1 MMIDIREL
9 RNQSLYLNF
18 EKYKKRVMFMNKLP
32 KIGDLLYA
40 ESGYLI
46 VSHLKVIA
54 IDKKENISDSIVTV
68 IGKYGSYREP
78 LWMFAGI
85 E

>member
-1 MMIDIREL
+1 M
-9 RNQSLYLNF
+9 NT
-18 EKYKKRVMFMNKLP
+18 KKAGDFYMNKLP

-40 ESGYLI
+40 ESGYSI
-46 VSHLKVIA
+46 VRHLKVIA

-68 IGKYGSYREP
+68 LGKYGRRYREP
-78 LWMFAGI
+78 LWMFSGI

>member
-1 MMIDIREL
+1 MGVRMI
-9 RNQSLYLNF
+9 
-18 EKYKKRVMFMNKLP
+18 KLP
-32 KIGDLLYA
+32 KIGDLLYV

-46 VSHLKVIA
+46 AKHLEVIE
-54 IDKKENISDSIVTV
+54 IEEKENISDTIITV
-68 IGKYGSYREP
+68 LGKYGRKYREP

>member
-1 MMIDIREL
+1 
-9 RNQSLYLNF
+9 
-18 EKYKKRVMFMNKLP
+18 MNKLP

-40 ESGYLI
+40 ER
-46 VSHLKVIA
+46 HLKVIA

-68 IGKYGSYREP
+68 IGKYGRRYSEP

>member
-1 MMIDIREL
+1 
-9 RNQSLYLNF
+9 
-18 EKYKKRVMFMNKLP
+18 MNKLP
-32 KIGDLLYA
+32 KISDLLYA

-46 VSHLKVIA
+46 VRHLKVIA

-68 IGKYGSYREP
+68 IGKYGRRYSEP

>member
-1 MMIDIREL
+1 
-9 RNQSLYLNF
+9 
-18 EKYKKRVMFMNKLP
+18 MNKLP

-46 VSHLKVIA
+46 VRHLKVIA

-68 IGKYGSYREP
+68 IGIYGRRYSEP